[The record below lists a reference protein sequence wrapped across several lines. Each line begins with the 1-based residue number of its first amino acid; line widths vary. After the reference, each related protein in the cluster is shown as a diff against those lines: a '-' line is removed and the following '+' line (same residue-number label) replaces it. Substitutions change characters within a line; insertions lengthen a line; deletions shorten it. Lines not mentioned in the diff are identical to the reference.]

1 MPAIRTIL
9 CPVDFS
15 PATERQLAMAVDL
28 CRAFRARLVLHH
40 NIPSATAG
48 AGIGWMWAEKHH
60 PAASEVVEERQ
71 LQQLLDRVAV
81 GIDAE
86 ARVTHGSASP
96 AVAAVA
102 EAVNADLVVLTT
114 HLSLDDDH
122 TSVTEQVLAHVG
134 CAVLALHEA
143 SVESRL
149 PRFDP
154 ANAGDQAILV
164 PTDFTAESTPAVEV
178 ALDLARRLSL
188 EVHLLHVAPAQGP
201 ATEPQAA
208 TAEAARQRLGAM
220 VPGEIAERVRLHLAV
235 GDPAHEIAAAAERLG
250 AACIVMGEHARSPLR
265 RWFTRDTS
273 RQVLHQARCP
283 IWYVP
288 GRTA

>member
-15 PATERQLAMAVDL
+15 PATERQLAVAVDL

-40 NIPSATAG
+40 NITSATAG

-60 PAASEVVEERQ
+60 PAASDVVEEQQ
-71 LQQLLDRVAV
+71 LQQLLDTMVE
-81 GIDAE
+81 GIEAE
-86 ARVTHGSASP
+86 ARVTHGSAST

-102 EAVNADLVVLTT
+102 EAVNADLAVLTT
-114 HLSLDDDH
+114 HGDGDDDH
-122 TSVTEQVLAHVG
+122 TSVTEQVLERAR

-143 SVESRL
+143 SVEPRL

-154 ANAGDQAILV
+154 GSSGEQVILV
-164 PTDFTAESTPAVEV
+164 PTDFTADSAPAVEV
-178 ALDLARRLSL
+178 ALDLARRLTL
-188 EVHLLHVAPAQGP
+188 EVHLLHVAPAHG
-201 ATEPQAA
+201 AAAEPDAA
-208 TAEAARQRLGAM
+208 TAEAARQRLAAL
-220 VPGEIAERVRLHLAV
+220 VPAELAARVRLHLAV
-235 GDPAHEIAAAAERLG
+235 GDPAHEIAAAAGRLG

-273 RQVLHQARCP
+273 RQVLHEAHCP